1 MAKIDSAWIKT
12 TAVGALG
19 GAILIA
25 IIALG
30 TGWAVTGEAALVMAE
45 DKEAA
50 KEIAL
55 LTPICV
61 AQFNMQ
67 AEELRATKLVAMD
80 AESNWKQDD
89 FVIAEGWATMPG
101 SENPTTSIGDTC
113 AAEIIKL
120 AKG

>member
-1 MAKIDSAWIKT
+1 MAKMDSAWIKT

-19 GAILIA
+19 GAVVIA

-30 TGWAVTGEAALVMAE
+30 SGWAVTGEAALVMAE
-45 DKEAA
+45 DREEA

-67 AEELRATKLVAMD
+67 DDDLRATKLVAMD

-101 SENPTTSIGDTC
+101 SDSPTTSIGEPC
-113 AAEIIKL
+113 AAEIIKSF
-120 AKG
+120 KG